1 MAMSKDK
8 DQAYWEAKHPASDVP
23 YSGRPMP
30 HKGSLFGG
38 TDKAVN
44 QDVRSFIWDRE
55 FLLQRLAREIR
66 LGGPQD
72 QDSIAQRCQQW
83 VVSNIQ
89 YVSDETLG
97 ASEYWLYPIE
107 LIALGKGDCEDGAN
121 LMASLMVMAG
131 VDRWRARPACGPV
144 VGGNHCYLTYC
155 CELDNEF
162 RILDWCYW
170 EDSEVPVWKKPLI
183 PLNEKYFGGEKTWFS
198 YTIDRAYSHQQTSV
212 KGRIR
217 KGVQ

>member
-1 MAMSKDK
+1 MLS
-8 DQAYWEAKHPASDVP
+8 
-23 YSGRPMP
+23 
-30 HKGSLFGG
+30 
-38 TDKAVN
+38 

-66 LGGPQD
+66 FAGPQD

-83 VVSNIQ
+83 VVSNIK
-89 YVSDETLG
+89 YVSDESLG
-97 ASEYWLYPIE
+97 VPEYWLYPIE
-107 LIALGKGDCEDGAN
+107 TVARGEDDCEGGTN
-121 LMASLMVMAG
+121 LEASLMVMAG
-131 VDRWRARPACGPV
+131 IDRWRVRPACGPV

-155 CELDNEF
+155 AEIDNEF

-170 EDSEVPVWKKPLI
+170 PDPEVEVWKKPLI

-212 KGRIR
+212 QGRIR
-217 KGVQ
+217 KGVK